1 MIAPRRGL
9 RSRRRVGT
17 GRSRSTGGCAILPGF
32 PPGRCDGSMMSGS
45 SGPQDLPGTPEWC
58 NRQLW
63 AFARR
68 APDHAL
74 LLLDVAGIVH
84 WASPGA
90 SKILGESAAEL
101 VGRGIERFFTADD
114 IRAGI
119 PAYELTVA
127 TGHGSAEDNRWM
139 RRSDGARFWA
149 SGAMVAL
156 RDERG
161 TLTGFAKSFRNLTD
175 IKMRLAFLR
184 NSAAAA
190 SEGDARKTAAIA
202 TISHELR
209 NPLSSIRMAESVLRE
224 LSAGDTRLQP
234 PLGVIDRSVGFA
246 TRLIEDLEDA
256 SLHDTGKVQLQP
268 EPLLLHEV
276 LETSI
281 AVARER
287 TGSQRPI
294 ELLLPAGDPIRF
306 EADLLRIQQVFVNL
320 VANAIR
326 YTPEPGGIRV
336 TASAH
341 GPRVLVR
348 VEDEGVGIDRD
359 MLEKI
364 FDMFTQAPN
373 PAAKGGLGIG
383 LALVRTLVSLHGG
396 TVEAR
401 SDGPGKGST
410 FSVWLPLPAATTDG
424 NAA

>member
-1 MIAPRRGL
+1 MMSESSGQQ
-9 RSRRRVGT
+9 G
-17 GRSRSTGGCAILPGF
+17 LPG
-32 PPGRCDGSMMSGS
+32 S
-45 SGPQDLPGTPEWC
+45 PEWC
-58 NRQLW
+58 TRQLW
-63 AFARR
+63 AFARQ

-90 SKILGESAAEL
+90 SRILGESVEEL
-101 VGRGIERFFTADD
+101 AGRDIERFFTPEDV
-114 IRAGI
+114 RAGI
-119 PAYELTVA
+119 PAYERTVA

-139 RRSDGARFWA
+139 RRSDGAGFWA

-161 TLTGFAKSFRNLTD
+161 SLTGFAKAFRNLTD

-190 SEGDARKTAAIA
+190 SDGDARKTAAIA

-224 LSAGDTRLQP
+224 LSAGDTRLQA

-256 SLHDTGKVQLQP
+256 SRHDTGKVQLQP

-294 ELLLPAGDPIRF
+294 ALLLPPGEPVRF

-320 VANAIR
+320 IANAIK
-326 YTPEPGGIRV
+326 YTPEPGGIWV
-336 TASAH
+336 KGSAH
-341 GPRVLVR
+341 GPRLLVR

-359 MLEKI
+359 MIEKI
-364 FDMFTQAPN
+364 FGMFTQAPN
-373 PAAKGGLGIG
+373 PVSKRGLGIG
-383 LALVRTLVSLHGG
+383 LALVRTLVTLHGG

-410 FSVWLPLPAATTDG
+410 FSVWLPLQAGTTDG
-424 NAA
+424 KAA